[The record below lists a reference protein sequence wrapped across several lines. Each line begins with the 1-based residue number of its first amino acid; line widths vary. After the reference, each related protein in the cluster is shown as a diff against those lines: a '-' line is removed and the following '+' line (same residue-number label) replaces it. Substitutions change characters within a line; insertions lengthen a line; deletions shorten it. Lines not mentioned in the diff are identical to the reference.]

1 MGKPEETYRLIL
13 DAAASTLVRLPGASL
28 QDIAEAAG
36 VGRATIHRYFR
47 KRDDLIK
54 ELAQIS
60 LRDTSQAI
68 ETVTAQEGKAIDKL
82 RRLIEVLMPMANRYQ
97 FLSYV
102 WSMLDDP
109 EISRIYNR
117 QTSAMYDLIDAC
129 KAEQEISVAISTRW
143 IASVFDSLIYAAWL
157 SQEYG
162 EITRNDSCNMV
173 FNTLI
178 EGVGSN

>member
-1 MGKPEETYRLIL
+1 MIL

-47 KRDDLIK
+47 KREDLLK

-60 LRDTSQAI
+60 LKDTSEAI
-68 ETVTAQEGKAIDKL
+68 ETTIAQDGKAIDKL
-82 RRLIEVLMPMANRYQ
+82 RNLVEVLMPMANRYQ
-97 FLSYV
+97 YLSYV

-109 EISRIYNR
+109 EIYRVYNR
-117 QTSAMYDLIDAC
+117 QTTAMYDLVDAC
-129 KAEQEISVAISTRW
+129 KAEGAISASVSTRW
-143 IASVFDSLIYAAWL
+143 VTSAFDSLVYSAWL

-162 EITRNDSCNMV
+162 EIARNDATDLV

-178 EGVGSN
+178 HGVAKSPSNNNA